1 MTERS
6 QSVKLN
12 EQQDREIDLPCSECS
27 GKTCH
32 KILVSADL
40 HGSEGDGQW
49 SVDWLERNQIVQ
61 CQGCKTISFRRESSN
76 SEDWEE
82 IDDRGTISYNKIEA
96 LFPPRLDSSPT
107 LARDS
112 YALPFDVKRVYDETV
127 LAIQNQSTVLAG
139 MGLRALVEAVCK
151 QCQANGKNLPLKIDS
166 LVSMQVLTPNGAK
179 ILHNIRALG
188 NEAAHE
194 IKPQSERQLM
204 IALNTIEHVLREV
217 YIIPHIV
224 DGFGA

>member
-6 QSVKLN
+6 LSVKLN
-12 EQQDREIDLPCSECS
+12 EKQDQEIDLPCSVCS
-27 GKTCH
+27 GKTWH
-32 KILVSADL
+32 KIIVSADL
-40 HGSEGDGQW
+40 HGSEGNEQW
-49 SVDWLERNQIVQ
+49 SVDWLERNQVVQ
-61 CQGCKTISFRRESSN
+61 CQGCRTMSFRRESSN
-76 SEDWEE
+76 SEDWDQ
-82 IDDRGTISYNKIEA
+82 IDDHGTIAYNKIVA
-96 LFPPRLDSSPT
+96 LFPPRLDANPT

-112 YALPFDVKRVYDETV
+112 YALPFEVKRVYDETV
-127 LAIQNQSTVLAG
+127 LAIQNQSPVLAG

-151 QCQANGKNLPLKIDS
+151 QRKASGKNLPSKIDS

-194 IKPQSERQLM
+194 IRPQNEKQLM

-224 DGFGA
+224 KGFEA